1 MNAIF
6 HINRWIRPI
15 LICLLL
21 PVGLTAQPAVKLT
34 LKAVVDMA
42 KSNSIA
48 ARQAATTKET
58 RYWEF
63 RNFQSNYKPQLLFES
78 SLPSFVRSFN
88 QVVQPNGSILFQ
100 PVRINNSSAGLSLQQ
115 NLAATGGTIYASSQL
130 QRFDDFAQKAT
141 LYNGSLFSLGI
152 SQPILRYNPMK
163 WDKKIEPLKFNE
175 SKQEYIESME
185 KIASTAAS
193 LFFDLLLAQVNQTI
207 SDTNLRNTTEILRI
221 ANEKFSAGTNSRN
234 EILQIQLEQL
244 KARKA
249 LASAKRDLEISTLNL
264 KAYIGLQTTDKI
276 ELVEPEPVS
285 KPLIAPDKALAEAF
299 ANRADAIAFGRR
311 LMEAEQAVAKAKGER
326 GLGGTLT
333 ASVGL
338 SNRGLAV
345 SDLYSPPQNQELI
358 TLTFSTPVLDWGRAE
373 SKLKTAEA
381 NRKLA
386 QYTIEQDKQTFQQQ
400 IYTEVTLFD
409 MLKDQMGLT
418 ASADSIATEKY
429 QIAQERYVLGNTTI
443 TELSIAFAE
452 KDQARRDF
460 IGALRDYWAAFYRL
474 RWLTLYDFETNDKI
488 H

>member
-1 MNAIF
+1 MTMQARF
-6 HINRWIRPI
+6 SI
-15 LICLLL
+15 LIYGFVLSLL
-21 PVGLTAQPAVKLT
+21 PGLGFGQSTTKLT
-34 LKAVVDMA
+34 LKSVVDMA
-42 KSNSIA
+42 KNNSIA

-63 RNFQSNYKPQLLFES
+63 RSFQSNFKPQLLFES
-78 SLPSFVRSFN
+78 RLPSFIRSFN
-88 QVVQPNGSILFQ
+88 EVVQPDGSIRFQ
-100 PVRINNSSAGLSLQQ
+100 PVRINNSSAGLALQQ
-115 NLAATGGTIYASSQL
+115 NVAATGGTVYASTQL
-130 QRFDDFAQKAT
+130 QRFDDFAQKST
-141 LYNGSLFSLGI
+141 LYNGSLVSVGI
-152 SQPILRYNPMK
+152 SQPILRFNPMK

-175 SKQEYIESME
+175 SKQEFIESME
-185 KIASTAAS
+185 KIASTASS

-207 SDTNLRNTTEILRI
+207 SETNLHNTTEILRI

-249 LASAKRDLEISTLNL
+249 LATAKRDLEISTLNL
-264 KAYIGLQTTDKI
+264 KAYIGLPSNDKI
-276 ELVEPEPVS
+276 ELLEPEPAVKPAVS
-285 KPLIAPDKALAEAF
+285 PDKALAEAF

-311 LMEAEQAVAKAKGER
+311 LMEAEQAVAKAKGDR
-326 GLGGTLT
+326 GLGGVLT

-338 SNRGLAV
+338 SNRGQAV
-345 SDLYSPPQNQELI
+345 ADLYRQPQNQELI
-358 TLTFSTPVLDWGRAE
+358 SITFSTPVLDWGRAE

-381 NRKLA
+381 NRRLT
-386 QYTIEQDKQTFQQQ
+386 QYTIEQDKQTFKQQ
-400 IYTEVTLFD
+400 IYTEVTLFE

-418 ASADSIATEKY
+418 AQADSIATEKY

-474 RWLTLYDFETNDKI
+474 RWLTLYDFETNEKI
-488 H
+488 K